1 MASSAVK
8 KAIVDAAAAYTKPE
22 GIVFEYGTA
31 GVISHE
37 SVRST
42 ECFCFRIPCHLI
54 DASFSHFVS
63 PTQCLAKE
71 SVADTSATIRD
82 VLNTVV
88 FAVGLLASLR
98 SRKLNGQTIG
108 VMITASHNPAED
120 NGIKLV
126 DPMGEMLVTNWE
138 KYASRLANAP
148 LEKLGDM
155 YSDLIDEIEI
165 KMENPACVVFAR
177 DTRASGSRLVG
188 VLSSA
193 LTATETEFEDFKY
206 LTTPQLHYIV
216 RCKNTLGTLYEY
228 GEPTEKGY
236 YQKLSAAFKKVMRGR
251 ATSGAVAVDCAN
263 GVGGPKLRELI
274 KYLPNAQAG
283 GVDIKVINDNVINPE
298 SLNYECGADFVKT
311 KQRAP
316 PSCKVSTHERCASL
330 DGDADR
336 IVYYYLDTGN
346 IFKLLDGDRIATLA
360 ASFIVELVKNAQLG
374 SKLKIGVVQTA
385 YANGSSTEYI
395 EKVLKLPVICT
406 LTGVK
411 HLHHAAMRFDV
422 GVYFEANGHG
432 TITFSEHALKTIKS
446 TEPRSPAQQYAL
458 ESLIALT
465 ELINQAVGDAL
476 SDLLLVE
483 VILAHKGWSLKEWI
497 STYTD
502 LPSRLVRI
510 EVADRSIFKTV
521 DAERKLESPAGL
533 QARIDGLQSQ
543 YNRGRSFARASG
555 TENVVRVYAEAA
567 TRSEADDLATRVA
580 STVQDAGRARN
591 LQ

>member
-1 MASSAVK
+1 MASPMVK
-8 KAIVDAAAAYTKPE
+8 QAIVDAAAAYTKPE
-22 GIVFEYGTA
+22 GKVFEYGTA
-31 GVISHE
+31 G
-37 SVRST
+37 
-42 ECFCFRIPCHLI
+42 FRL
-54 DASFSHFVS
+54 
-63 PTQCLAKE
+63 K
-71 SVADTSATIRD
+71 ADM
-82 VLNTVV
+82 LNTVV
-88 FAVGLLASLR
+88 FAVGLLAGLR
-98 SRKLNGQTIG
+98 SRKLNGQYIG

-126 DPMGEMLVTNWE
+126 DPMGEMLEADWE
-138 KYASRLANAP
+138 KYATRLANAP
-148 LEKLGDM
+148 LEALGDV
-155 YSDLIDEIEI
+155 YNSLIDEIEV
-165 KMENPACVVFAR
+165 KMENPARVVFAR

-188 VLSSA
+188 VISTA
-193 LTATETEFEDFKY
+193 LRASEVEFEDFKY

-216 RCKNTLGTLYEY
+216 RCKNTLGTPYEY

-236 YQKLSAAFKKVMRGR
+236 YQKLSEAFKKVMKGR
-251 ATSGAVAVDCAN
+251 TTSGPVTVDCAN
-263 GVGGPKLRELI
+263 GVGGPKLRELM
-274 KYLPNAQAG
+274 KYLPSAQEG
-283 GVDIKVINDNVINPE
+283 GVDINIVNDNVINPD

-316 PSCKVSTHERCASL
+316 PSSKASTHDRCASL

-336 IVYYYLDTGN
+336 LVYYYLDTGN

-360 ASFIVELVKNAQLG
+360 ASFIGELTRNAG
-374 SKLKIGVVQTA
+374 IGHKLKIGVVQTA

-406 LTGVK
+406 PTGVK
-411 HLHHAAMRFDV
+411 HLHHAALRFDV

-432 TITFSEHALKTIKS
+432 TVTFSEHALKTIKS
-446 TEPRSPAQQYAL
+446 TEPQSPAQQYAL

-483 VILAHKGWSLKEWI
+483 VILAHKSWGLKEWI

-533 QARIDGLQSQ
+533 QGRIDALQSR

-555 TENVVRVYAEAA
+555 TEDAVRVYAEAA

-580 STVQDAGRARN
+580 SSVQDAGKIAKT